1 MINEQR
7 LRIDELSREIAQ
19 LKDDLMDKEQIIAGL
34 TTSAPADSNSAVP
47 SGTTAAKTEDYWRKY
62 FDVDKKHGDI
72 DQFLSFSD
80 DSPKSPE
87 PWCGSLAGTPPK
99 TAKPG
104 APRGG
109 GQPTN
114 EAALASDAKILRPKQ
129 VVAPAFPTI
138 NSQTTFL
145 AALGKNLIAA
155 SVYDDRREMEW
166 LLEVHD
172 ETFEELSDTGESR
185 FAALDSLM
193 ATSLE
198 PILPRELGRKYR
210 EKCEEALNRKDVV
223 TGRQIVWLKSEGG

>member
-1 MINEQR
+1 MADHKRKSSQVTENAERLVRERNEYIEALVKKHDEELNCPTDFVPVGIVQAMINEQR

-104 APRGG
+104 APRG
-109 GQPTN
+109 
-114 EAALASDAKILRPKQ
+114 
-129 VVAPAFPTI
+129 
-138 NSQTTFL
+138 
-145 AALGKNLIAA
+145 
-155 SVYDDRREMEW
+155 
-166 LLEVHD
+166 
-172 ETFEELSDTGESR
+172 
-185 FAALDSLM
+185 
-193 ATSLE
+193 
-198 PILPRELGRKYR
+198 
-210 EKCEEALNRKDVV
+210 
-223 TGRQIVWLKSEGG
+223 